1 MVFFLANYWK
11 IYFYWKKRWAFELGV
26 PGDNHILYI
35 FSREFSLISLVSL
48 FYLLF
53 DLWCTCFITKTEVLF
68 FLSLCSRSWFL
79 GENFLSQLSR
89 FTFLF
94 TLLFTFLC
102 TRCCCCSP
110 GELLGGGWVA
120 SSTTGV
126 SDVLAT
132 VEREERNVRLGENSV
147 IGTSVEGRNTS
158 SSFPFSGKNV
168 GYKRPVENS

>member
-79 GENFLSQLSR
+79 GENSLSQLSR
-89 FTFLF
+89 FTFLLAKLYHEPTTYF
-94 TLLFTFLC
+94 SNPLKP
-102 TRCCCCSP
+102 SP
-110 GELLGGGWVA
+110 RIQKKYKKTPLRARDISSVYFQLHAITSLQYREWVA
-120 SSTTGV
+120 TRGP
-126 SDVLAT
+126 LAC
-132 VEREERNVRLGENSV
+132 
-147 IGTSVEGRNTS
+147 
-158 SSFPFSGKNV
+158 
-168 GYKRPVENS
+168 